1 MKMEPSPRL
10 FLHQCLKAF
19 RGLPRTHLSAAYRP
33 VLKGAVDGTRTRAR
47 RSFSPSPFALLV
59 SASVR
64 HSWTRAA
71 MSSRQKSGMSGT
83 TEEAWINQDTLYFF
97 MQRMDAGPQQSE
109 E

>member
-1 MKMEPSPRL
+1 
-10 FLHQCLKAF
+10 
-19 RGLPRTHLSAAYRP
+19 
-33 VLKGAVDGTRTRAR
+33 
-47 RSFSPSPFALLV
+47 
-59 SASVR
+59 
-64 HSWTRAA
+64 